1 MYNNASQNDV
11 FWDKSKQ
18 SWLLKR
24 KTQRNYKGGARNTKE
39 LEINFQENKD
49 KRVSLCF
56 VQTRTALYDWLL

>member
-1 MYNNASQNDV
+1 MMYFETKLKQAIMT
-11 FWDKSKQ
+11 SKEKN
-18 SWLLKR
+18 S
-24 KTQRNYKGGARNTKE
+24 TQLQVYTRMGGARNTKE